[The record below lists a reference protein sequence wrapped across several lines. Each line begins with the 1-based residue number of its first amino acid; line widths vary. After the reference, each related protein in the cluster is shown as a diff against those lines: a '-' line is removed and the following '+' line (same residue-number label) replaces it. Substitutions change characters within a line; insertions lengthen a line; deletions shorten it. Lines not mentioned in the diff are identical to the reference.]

1 MIKDSG
7 ERREF
12 ETGAVRDM
20 AEGKGRFDLMPLS
33 EMADLFY
40 KDDRIRSIILDLS
53 YMLDSE
59 SNRQD
64 PFITNAICNFIAYCK
79 NKDFD
84 DVTVS
89 DIAEYMLEVAIHFE
103 EGAKKYGEH
112 NWEKGLP
119 LNSYIDSATRHLMKH
134 ISGMTDER
142 HDRAFIWNMLAYAYT
157 VNHQ

>member
-53 YMLDSE
+53 YMMDSE
-59 SNRQD
+59 PNRQD
-64 PFITNAICNFIAYCK
+64 PFATNTIYNFIAYCK

-84 DVTVS
+84 DVTAS

>member
-33 EMADLFY
+33 EMANLFY

-64 PFITNAICNFIAYCK
+64 PFVTNAICNFIAYCK

>member
-33 EMADLFY
+33 EVADLFGG
-40 KDDRIRSIILDLS
+40 DHRIFRIIMDLS
-53 YMLDSE
+53 KMLDPGLKYSE
-59 SNRQD
+59 
-64 PFITNAICNFIAYCK
+64 PFATNAIYNFIAYCK

-119 LNSYIDSATRHLMKH
+119 LNSYVDSATRHLMKH

-157 VNHQ
+157 VNHS